1 MSARIVAAVAG
12 LLMLLTGAVI
22 AERATAPSDGSVV
35 QLSNQP
41 WRQNEMVIR
50 YVLDDRS
57 GLRGRDVV
65 TRMDGRPPAA
75 AWHSAP
81 ARPGEVHVY
90 TVRRGQRLLDVRA
103 EQHGFPLRAA
113 VTRNLATVLFLVA
126 LLAMALF
133 VFAHRPGDPAA
144 QVLLIVAALT
154 GCGTTAWL
162 LGADPVALATTGPTP
177 LQVLGEVA
185 LAMVWGATLHFALIL
200 PGATLRPGRRL
211 VATAYAA
218 PLLLHAAYL
227 TVALPTAAGAAEAVG
242 RLAQVSL
249 AGSTLLP
256 VVGAGLTVLAYR
268 SMPPASRRRTRRV
281 LIPFYGAVAAFVAVW
296 TIPNALG
303 LPVPP
308 ERLVPVLFLPWA
320 LAIGAA
326 VLRYRWFDIEL
337 IVRRSLLYGGLT
349 ASVLAIFLTT
359 TWALSS
365 LVGPRPGLAAL
376 VASGV
381 VALTAQ
387 PLRRFIHRQA
397 GRLVYGDRDDPY
409 EVLARLGTIDAAA
422 APHRVLQQVVE
433 TLARTL
439 RLRYA
444 AIHLGEVE
452 ASSGHPLGNATTL
465 ELTHGPEVLGRLVLE
480 REPGREPVGRADQQ
494 LLDTL
499 MRQVSSTASAVL
511 LSARLQASREQLV
524 LAREEERRRL
534 HHRLHDGLGP
544 ALAAHAMQMEIARA
558 QARADPTAADATLR
572 TLISRLRDLGAEARA
587 LVDDQRP
594 TALDELGLAEAV
606 RARAPGHLDVTTTV
620 TGDLAGLPP
629 AVEVAA
635 YWIAVEAVHNAA
647 RHGGARHCHVRL
659 TRDRRL
665 TVEVTDDGS
674 GLPER
679 LRPGGGFLSMRERAE
694 ELGGRW
700 TVGRRPG
707 GGARV
712 LVVLPTDPGPDSH
725 PRLGPGAGTQV
736 PSPGPAPGP
745 P

>member
-1 MSARIVAAVAG
+1 MRARTVAALAA
-12 LLMLLTGAVI
+12 LLILLTCALI
-22 AERATAPSDGSVV
+22 AERATTPSDGSVV
-35 QLSNQP
+35 QLSNAP
-41 WRQNEMVIR
+41 WRQDKMIIGFVFE
-50 YVLDDRS
+50 D
-57 GLRGRDVV
+57 GTALRARDVV
-65 TRMDGRPPAA
+65 IGIDGRPLPAA
-75 AWHSAP
+75 WRSAP
-81 ARPGEVHVY
+81 ARSGEVHIY
-90 TVRRGQRLLDVRA
+90 HVRRDGRTISVPIALHD
-103 EQHGFPLRAA
+103 FSLRGVA
-113 VTRNLATVLFLVA
+113 TRNLATVLFLIA

-133 VFAHRPGDPAA
+133 VFAHRPRDPAA
-144 QVLLIVAALT
+144 QVLLIIAALT
-154 GCGTTAWL
+154 CCGTTAWL
-162 LGADPVALATTGPTP
+162 LGADPMALATTGPTA
-177 LQVLGEVA
+177 LQILGEIA

-200 PGATLRPGRRL
+200 PGSTLRPGRRL
-211 VATAYAA
+211 VTALYAT

-227 TVALPTAAGAAEAVG
+227 TVALPLAAGTPEVVG

-256 VVGAGLTVLAYR
+256 AAGVVLTILAYR
-268 SMPPASRRRTRRV
+268 SMPTDSRRRTRWV
-281 LIPFYGAVAAFVAVW
+281 LIPFYGAVTAFVAVW

-308 ERLVPVLFLPWA
+308 EHLIPVLFLPWA

-326 VLRYRWFDIEL
+326 VLRYRWFDLEL

-365 LVGPRPGLAAL
+365 IVGRQPGLAAL

-387 PLRRFIHRQA
+387 PLRRFIHRQV

-422 APHRVLQQVVE
+422 APHQVLQQVVE
-433 TLARTL
+433 TLTQTL

-444 AIHLGEVE
+444 AIHLGEIE
-452 ASSGHPLGNATTL
+452 ASSGHPLGNATTW
-465 ELTHGPEVLGRLVLE
+465 ELAQGHEVLGRLVLE
-480 REPGREPVGRADQQ
+480 MGPGREPIGRADQQ

-499 MRQVSSTASAVL
+499 MRQISGTASAVL
-511 LSARLQASREQLV
+511 LGTRLQASREQLV

-544 ALAAHAMQMEIARA
+544 TLAANAMQMEIARA
-558 QARADPTAADATLR
+558 QAYADPAAADATLR
-572 TLISRLRDLGAEARA
+572 TLIGRLRELGTEAHA
-587 LVDDQRP
+587 LVNDQRP
-594 TALDELGLAEAV
+594 TALDELGLAGAV
-606 RARAPGHLDVTTTV
+606 RERAAGRIDVTTTV
-620 TGDLAGLPP
+620 AGDLAGLPP

-647 RHGGARHCHVRL
+647 RHGHARHCHVRL
-659 TRDRRL
+659 TRGDHL
-665 TVEVTDDGS
+665 SVEIVDDGR
-674 GLPER
+674 GLPEP
-679 LRPGGGFLSMRERAE
+679 LRPGGGFLSMQERAE

-700 TVGRRPG
+700 SAGPQPG
-707 GGARV
+707 GGTRV
-712 LVVLPTDPGPDSH
+712 FVVLPIDAESGSH
-725 PRLGPGAGTQV
+725 ATLGPGSGTQV
-736 PSPGPAPGP
+736 PSARAAAEP